1 ALVVFV
7 LTAVLFSG
15 LIPTQAQDAASA
27 PRIYVLELDAD
38 IPTDEQ
44 VVDLLWDA
52 APVAPDDLN
61 LTGDGRYLVG
71 IERQITPADDDYL
84 DRSYS
89 EPSDYIVEQAAKR
102 YALQAYEQVFVDG

>member
-1 ALVVFV
+1 MTV
-7 LTAVLFSG
+7 VLFSG
-15 LIPTQAQDAASA
+15 LFSTRAQEAVPA

-61 LTGDGRYLVG
+61 LTGDGHYLVG
-71 IERQITPADDDYL
+71 IERQITPADADYAR
-84 DRSYS
+84 RSRTVLRRQATLAYQG
-89 EPSDYIVEQAAKR
+89 IVWRTAEKH
-102 YALQAYEQVFVDG
+102 ALL